1 MRAMIQPRADTA
13 PSGVHIESVTTH
25 RDARGSVF
33 EPLNDAELAAQKNVH
48 VVITAPNE
56 VRGNHRHA
64 SAVEITTVVGPCLAR
79 LKEAGVIR
87 DVEVPAGEIWRF
99 VIPAGVAH
107 AYRNTGS
114 GPMMLISFSTQVH
127 DPHATDTIRDPIL

>member
-1 MRAMIQPRADTA
+1 MLQPLADTA
-13 PSGVHIESVTTH
+13 PSGVHIESVKTH
-25 RDARGSVF
+25 RDARGSLF

-64 SAVEITTVVGPCLAR
+64 SAVETTTVVGPCLVR
-79 LKEAGVIR
+79 LKEDGVIR
-87 DVEVPAGEIWRF
+87 DVVVPDGETWRF
-99 VIPAGVAH
+99 IIPPGVTH

-114 GPMMLISFSTQVH
+114 GPMVLVSFSTRVH
-127 DPHATDTIRDPIL
+127 DPHATDTLREQIL

>member
-1 MRAMIQPRADTA
+1 MIQPRDDAA
-13 PSGVHIESVTTH
+13 ASRVRIESVNTH

-48 VVITAPNE
+48 VVLTAPNE
-56 VRGNHRHA
+56 VRGNHSHA

-79 LKEAGVIR
+79 FKEAGVIR
-87 DVEVPAGEIWRF
+87 DTEVPAGETWRF
-99 VIPAGVAH
+99 FIPPGVVH

-114 GPMMLISFSTQVH
+114 EPMVLISFSTQIH
-127 DPHATDTIRDPIL
+127 DPQATDTIREQIL

>member
-1 MRAMIQPRADTA
+1 MGGMSETQPNRRS
-13 PSGVHIESVTTH
+13 PGVHIESVKTH
-25 RDARGSVF
+25 RDARGSLF

-48 VVITAPNE
+48 VVLTAPNE

-64 SAVEITTVVGPCLAR
+64 SAVEMTTVVGPCLVR

-87 DVEVPAGEIWRF
+87 DVAVPIGETWRF
-99 VIPAGVAH
+99 TIPPGVAH

-114 GPMMLISFSTQVH
+114 EPMVLISFSTQVH
-127 DPHATDTIRDPIL
+127 DPNASDTTREQIL